1 VSHFAPSAYGD
12 SLLTLTAFGSNL
24 HRRIENERDAS
35 LVDEIQTQ
43 IRGLPLLPS
52 STLTAK
58 QPELDKLGTELWNL
72 STRLRR
78 DEAATDGKAQER
90 AVRRNRALCLLRV
103 FAFLVVDS
111 ASAHAK
117 GRTQKSCIRLMKV
130 ALKAARV
137 CIDHKELMHATKA
150 LERAAEYQDVLST
163 ETDCADGDE
172 AEAARRLRLEYF
184 AVRIMLVRILES
196 TGSPSL
202 LDRR

>member
-1 VSHFAPSAYGD
+1 M
-12 SLLTLTAFGSNL
+12 
-24 HRRIENERDAS
+24 ENERDMS
-35 LVDEIQTQ
+35 LVEELQIQ

-78 DEAATDGKAQER
+78 DEPTANGKGKDGAIRK
-90 AVRRNRALCLLRV
+90 NRALCLLRI
-103 FAFLVVDS
+103 FSFLVLDS

-137 CIDHKELMHATKA
+137 CIEHKELMHATKA
-150 LERAAEYQDVLST
+150 LERAAEYQDVLSI
-163 ETDCADGDE
+163 ETDGADSDD
-172 AEAARRLRLEYF
+172 AEVARRLRLEYF
-184 AVRIMLVRILES
+184 AVRIVLVCILDARAS
-196 TGSPSL
+196 
-202 LDRR
+202 